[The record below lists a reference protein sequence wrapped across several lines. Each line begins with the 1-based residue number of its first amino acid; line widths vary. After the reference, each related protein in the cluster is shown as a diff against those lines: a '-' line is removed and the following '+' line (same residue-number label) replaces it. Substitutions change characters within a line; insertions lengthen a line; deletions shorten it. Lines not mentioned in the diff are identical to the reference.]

1 MGIVSY
7 KPLSA
12 EFFYNTFAS
21 IASGNLYDIF
31 HHENPIFDITLSLI
45 NLTVTDYAFITIA
58 RDGMRIPV
66 RNQYPTWDSGYSYEM
81 KIVNSASDHLL
92 VCWSLGSAT
101 VIGSEGVDLAD
112 YHYLFGLSASGSTF
126 KAYRAW
132 VTAKTIASQTAR
144 FTVTDT
150 NYASGY
156 PGIGFVSGG
165 HQHYLTMTYFLP
177 PFSQAPQAVALIE
190 YEVVGDGTLNEPFR
204 PLFPQEF
211 IEIRPSD
218 VSSQEWDAVKHN
230 IKGRNGHSIVDRLA
244 ITWGAVDFR
253 ADSSGKPVAPTVLVA
268 VFDQRSD
275 RVVRHINHARGRN
288 KHVYKAP
295 FDTKLHYIYVTE
307 RRDRDWLI
315 TENELAYQLLGRE
328 DLEVVAVADFYER
341 EIADLGRVK
350 PSPVVEYVI
359 NMWRDRAQRTGRSDA
374 EEKLRRVLKRI

>member
-1 MGIVSY
+1 MSL
-7 KPLSA
+7 PRWA
-12 EFFYNTFAS
+12 DHFFS
-21 IASGNLYDIF
+21 
-31 HHENPIFDITLSLI
+31 
-45 NLTVTDYAFITIA
+45 
-58 RDGMRIPV
+58 R
-66 RNQYPTWDSGYSYEM
+66 
-81 KIVNSASDHLL
+81 
-92 VCWSLGSAT
+92 WSLGSVT
-101 VIGSEGVDLAD
+101 IIGSEAVDLPD

-156 PGIGFVSGG
+156 PGIGFVRGG

-190 YEVVGDGTLNEPFR
+190 YEVVGDGTLNEPFK
-204 PLFPQEF
+204 PLFPQEL
-211 IEIRPSD
+211 IEIRPSA

-230 IKGRNGHSIVDRLA
+230 IKGRNGHPIVDRRA